1 LKYHLNLVL
10 YISKCKKLLIFSSAT
25 CRQIYTLADQLAL
38 SLLLATAV
46 GIHVVEREGGLI
58 HFGAADIFTLISIL
72 QLKANKHKEQ
82 ICTSEL
88 EVQTLSTA
96 HTDTEQICT

>member
-1 LKYHLNLVL
+1 MPPIGRFINE
-10 YISKCKKLLIFSSAT
+10 S
-25 CRQIYTLADQLAL
+25 DQLAL
-38 SLLLATAV
+38 SLLLATA
-46 GIHVVEREGGLI
+46 GGFLADHMWRKGGGLI
-58 HFGAADIFTLISIL
+58 HLGAADMFTKISIL

-88 EVQTLSTA
+88 EVQTLSKA

>member
-1 LKYHLNLVL
+1 MGRFIHE
-10 YISKCKKLLIFSSAT
+10 S
-25 CRQIYTLADQLAL
+25 DQLAL

-46 GIHVVEREGGLI
+46 SLHVVEREGLI
-58 HFGAADIFTLISIL
+58 HFGAADIFILISIL

-82 ICTSEL
+82 ICTSVL
-88 EVQTLSTA
+88 EVQTLSKA

>member
-1 LKYHLNLVL
+1 MLYLSKY
-10 YISKCKKLLIFSSAT
+10 KKLL
-25 CRQIYTLADQLAL
+25 YLAVPPIGRFINLSDQLAL

-46 GIHVVEREGGLI
+46 GFLADHMWRKGGLI

-82 ICTSEL
+82 ICTL
-88 EVQTLSTA
+88 EVEFQTLSKA
-96 HTDTEQICT
+96 HTDMVQICT